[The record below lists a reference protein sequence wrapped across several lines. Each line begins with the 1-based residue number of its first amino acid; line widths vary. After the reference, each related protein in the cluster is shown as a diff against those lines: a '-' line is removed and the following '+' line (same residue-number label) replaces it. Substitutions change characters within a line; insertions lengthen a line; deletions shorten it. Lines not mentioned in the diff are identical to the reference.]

1 MFSHALVGYQNSMLQ
16 FAKKSNDTYKAALK
30 SLSKDPHYN
39 FSILKELTQANPD
52 AKEGEQGEDQ
62 VDKPADGDQ
71 MLFFQVG

>member
-1 MFSHALVGYQNSMLQ
+1 MLQ

-52 AKEGEQGEDQ
+52 AKESEDQ
-62 VDKPADGDQ
+62 LDKPADGDQ